1 MSRGT
6 YRPRGPVT
14 SEFSQP
20 LSLLSARVRHAVHMG
35 TGRWTTG
42 RTAAAGIAVAGV
54 VGLGLLAVP
63 AGAGAAPVLPPVTP
77 EELVASVLTADP
89 DAFAGTVEVDN
100 SLGLPPLPG
109 VPQAGDGTST
119 ARIWSDG
126 DGGGRVQLPT
136 ADGEKTFV
144 SDGTTF
150 WAYDSQGRTVTEGTG
165 EDRPARPDAAD
176 LADPAAAATEAVRT
190 LQSSST
196 VTVDG
201 TAEVA
206 GRPAYELAL
215 SPAPDERT
223 LLREVRIAVDSEQRV
238 PLRMTVLATGSSDPA
253 LQVGFTELAFGP
265 QDPALF
271 TFTAPPGSTVLEPDA
286 GRPEGLPDRPEGV
299 TGPTVVGDGW
309 DTVVL
314 ATMPAMPAAPEG
326 ADGAEGPMDL
336 GALGTPVSGPWGSGT
351 LISTAVANAILTD
364 DGRVAAG
371 AVPEQVLTEAL
382 SR

>member
-1 MSRGT
+1 
-6 YRPRGPVT
+6 
-14 SEFSQP
+14 
-20 LSLLSARVRHAVHMG
+20 MG
-35 TGRWTTG
+35 TGRWTAG

-63 AGAGAAPVLPPVTP
+63 GGAGAAPELPPVTP
-77 EELVASVLTADP
+77 EDLVASVLAADP
-89 DAFAGTVEVDN
+89 DAFAGTVELDN
-100 SLGLPPLPG
+100 SLGLPALPD

-119 ARIWSDG
+119 ARIWSNG

-136 ADGEKTFV
+136 SGGEKTFV

-150 WAYDSQGRTVTEGTG
+150 WAYDSQDRTVTEGTRE
-165 EDRPARPDAAD
+165 EDRAD
-176 LADPAAAATEAVRT
+176 TSDMTDPTAAATEAIRT
-190 LQSSST
+190 LQTSSV

-206 GRPAYELAL
+206 GRPAYELVL
-215 SPAPDERT
+215 TPAPEERT

-253 LQVGFTELAFGP
+253 LQVGFTELAFGA

-271 TFTAPPGSTVLEPDA
+271 TFTAPPGTTVVEPGADRPESA
-286 GRPEGLPDRPEGV
+286 PEGRPEGATAPS
-299 TGPTVVGDGW
+299 VVGDGW

-314 ATMPAMPAAPEG
+314 ATAPAVPQG
-326 ADGAEGPMDL
+326 DDAEGFDL
-336 GALGTPVSGPWGSGT
+336 AALGTPVSGPWGSGT
-351 LISTAVANAILTD
+351 LISTAVANAIITD

-382 SR
+382 AQ